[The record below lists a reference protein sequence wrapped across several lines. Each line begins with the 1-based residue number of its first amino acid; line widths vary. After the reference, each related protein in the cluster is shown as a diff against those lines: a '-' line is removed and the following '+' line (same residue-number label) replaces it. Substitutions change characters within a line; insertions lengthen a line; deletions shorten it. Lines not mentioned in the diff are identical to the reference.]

1 VNAIATA
8 PTGTDPATNANGLG
22 SANAGTYVANANV
35 QGTLGP
41 VFGYGATF
49 SVQSLAAAGSP
60 VQRYTS
66 VVPSVDVTMSLPASW
81 GIALEVYR
89 QSNGEGP
96 STPAHTWFDAAI
108 AKGVGK
114 AQFDVSYGTSN
125 AVAPAPG
132 APTVRRHYIGFGM
145 SYGF

>member
-1 VNAIATA
+1 
-8 PTGTDPATNANGLG
+8 NGLG

-49 SVQSLAAAGSP
+49 SVQSLAAAGPPLQGS
-60 VQRYTS
+60 TS
-66 VVPSVDVTMSLPASW
+66 IVPSVDVTMSLPASW

-89 QSNGEGP
+89 QTNGEGP

-108 AKGVGK
+108 SKGIGK
-114 AQFDVSYGTSN
+114 AQFDASYGTSN
-125 AVAPAPG
+125 AIAPAPG
-132 APTVRRHYIGFGM
+132 APTIRRHYVGIGV